1 MFSFLQI
8 LVLLLISLLLFGNLP
23 KIIND
28 ILKIISNFT
37 PNSDDVQK
45 TTDIKS
51 ISNSNKSIPKK
62 DSINKKQNK

>member
-37 PNSDDVQK
+37 PNSEDVQK